1 MIIIWCVA
9 LALLFIWL
17 FGIIFLWKKRNTHLD
32 DSTWERI
39 SLVTAFPLY
48 AIYLLAKDYIITPV
62 QKKINIKNALKAGNY
77 QTYLQLRGPAVQ
89 ADHLREILQAMNE
102 NERKRLNDKI
112 AEMEADLISRKTRF
126 ELMSKF
132 QEDILQFELDEIRQD
147 ASRRSEE
154 NLAFVEVLER
164 HIISIDQSDLPD
176 DKKED
181 MLRYVMDR
189 YRISE
194 TIDEKIS
201 E

>member
-1 MIIIWCVA
+1 IIIWCVA

-62 QKKINIKNALKAGNY
+62 QKKISIEKALKAGNY
-77 QTYLQLRGPAVQ
+77 QTYLQLRGPAIR

-132 QEDILQFELDEIRQD
+132 QEDILQFELDGIRQD

-154 NLAFVEVLER
+154 NLAFVEVLEK

-194 TIDEKIS
+194 KIDEEIS